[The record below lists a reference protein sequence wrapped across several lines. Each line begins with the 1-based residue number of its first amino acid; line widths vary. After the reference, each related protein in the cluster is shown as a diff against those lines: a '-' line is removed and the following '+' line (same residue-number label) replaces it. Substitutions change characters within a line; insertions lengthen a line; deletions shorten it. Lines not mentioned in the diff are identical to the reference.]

1 LVLDLRQH
9 GGVLRTLTL
18 SLLFCFLCCR
28 LVRVREGHQP
38 GCLLFYLSAQSE
50 ALGVFLLQLL
60 AHHRRRHLQLGLPL
74 GSLTTES
81 LQTE

>member
-1 LVLDLRQH
+1 L
-9 GGVLRTLTL
+9 
-18 SLLFCFLCCR
+18 
-28 LVRVREGHQP
+28 
-38 GCLLFYLSAQSE
+38 YLSAQSE

-60 AHHRRRHLQLGLPL
+60 VQHRRRPLQLCLPL

>member
-1 LVLDLRQH
+1 MVLDLRQH

-28 LVRVREGHQP
+28 LVRVREGLQP
-38 GCLLFYLSAQSE
+38 ACLLLYLSAQSE
-50 ALGVFLLQLL
+50 ALGVILLQLL
-60 AHHRRRHLQLGLPL
+60 VQHRRRPLQLCLPL